1 MHDDII
7 RKEITSSIDD
17 IITATMPSHFV
28 EKEKEKQKLSVGVE
42 DYPTAAGLD
51 EDSAHVRY
59 RLNTHT
65 HSFTCWKHNV
75 HSCRMCMPQPEA
87 PETYVAHLDRN
98 PAFVDVLMPMRKFKG
113 SVPGHEIISPPPL
126 QDTERPIDAE

>member
-1 MHDDII
+1 
-7 RKEITSSIDD
+7 
-17 IITATMPSHFV
+17 MPSHFV

-98 PAFVDVLMPMRKFKG
+98 PAFVDVLKPKRKFKG
-113 SVPGHEIISPPPL
+113 SLVAFLVLCQLLWNPEQS
-126 QDTERPIDAE
+126 AEFQ